1 MTSMV
6 ALLRGINVGGRNR
19 LAMVDLRAIAAD
31 LGYRDIATYI
41 QSGNLLFAT
50 EQTAARVGPELEA
63 AIASATEVAPSVV
76 VRAGRELLKV
86 RDRNPY
92 LARGV
97 DSAHLHVVFAPGN
110 AKAAVASLDLSAF
123 GPDSAVAIG
132 GELYLHLP
140 NGVGRSKLA
149 TAIAK
154 RGAAAGTMRSWKT
167 VLALAELLTAMD
179 LSSGR

>member
-19 LAMVDLRAIAAD
+19 LAMADLRAIAAD

-63 AIASATEVAPSVV
+63 AIA
-76 VRAGRELLKV
+76 
-86 RDRNPY
+86 
-92 LARGV
+92 
-97 DSAHLHVVFAPGN
+97 
-110 AKAAVASLDLSAF
+110 
-123 GPDSAVAIG
+123 
-132 GELYLHLP
+132 
-140 NGVGRSKLA
+140 
-149 TAIAK
+149 K